1 MEYNERYLP
10 NGWIRTVEEVANN
23 FERNNW
29 PTVEQI
35 DCNFFNLSV
44 DINTKIDDEPFKSYE
59 DSVLDFRLD
68 NNDIT
73 LIQRK
78 RYVKRDPIEEVVPTV
93 EEKGKEFI
101 YELKVVDRSTKAI
114 MYYKVNLERVEI
126 NKSIVN
132 DLKPRDIREDLD
144 VIAPLDED
152 EDNPFET
159 EFEDIKD
166 IEEETNKKE

>member
-1 MEYNERYLP
+1 MEYNERFLP
-10 NGWIRTVEEVANN
+10 NGWVRTVEEVVNN
-23 FERNNW
+23 NLERNNW

-35 DCNFFNLSV
+35 DCNLFNLSV
-44 DINTKIDDEPFKSYE
+44 DINTKIEDEAFKSYE
-59 DSVLDFRLD
+59 DSVLNFRLD

-78 RYVKRDPIEEVVPTV
+78 RYVGRDPIEEVIPTV

-101 YELKVVDRSTKAI
+101 YELKVVDKSTQAI

-126 NKSIVN
+126 NKPIGD

-144 VIAPLDED
+144 IIGPLDEDD
-152 EDNPFET
+152 EDNPFNT
-159 EFEDIKD
+159 KFEDIKD
-166 IEEETNKKE
+166 SED